1 MKRLWIFDF
10 DGTLVDS
17 EVAIRRCYS
26 QITEEL
32 IPERL
37 DYAKDIL
44 IGPTLEE
51 TTNLILTE
59 KNSHLKEKFMERFR
73 AAYDENIVLQTPI
86 FSDVD
91 EVIRHL
97 KEAGDHLAI
106 LTNKRSYPTHKL
118 IKYYRWNNLFVWVA
132 CMDDFPQAKNKTE
145 LLNLQ
150 NIQRSDFKE
159 VYLVGDTTQDGL
171 TANNHHINFIKV
183 NYGYGNKQDWSKIKI
198 FEAIDNFKALLNL

>member
-17 EVAIRRCYS
+17 GVAIRRCYS
-26 QITEEL
+26 QTTEEL

-37 DYAKDIL
+37 DYVKDIL

-73 AAYDENIVLQTPI
+73 VAYDENIVLQTPI

-97 KEAGDHLAI
+97 KEAGDHLSI

-118 IKYYRWNNLFVWVA
+118 IKHYLWDNLFDWVA

-150 NIQRSDFKE
+150 NIQRSDFEE

-183 NYGYGNKQDWSKIKI
+183 NYGYGSKQDWSEIKV
-198 FEAIDNFKALLNL
+198 FKAIDNLKALYDL

>member
-1 MKRLWIFDF
+1 
-10 DGTLVDS
+10 
-17 EVAIRRCYS
+17 
-26 QITEEL
+26 
-32 IPERL
+32 
-37 DYAKDIL
+37 
-44 IGPTLEE
+44 
-51 TTNLILTE
+51 
-59 KNSHLKEKFMERFR
+59 MERFR
-73 AAYDENIVLQTPI
+73 VAYDENIVLQTPI

-97 KEAGDHLAI
+97 KESGDYLAI

-118 IKYYRWNNLFVWVA
+118 IQHYRWNNLFVWVA

-159 VYLVGDTTQDGL
+159 VYLVGDTTHDGL

>member
-37 DYAKDIL
+37 DYVKDIL

-59 KNSHLKEKFMERFR
+59 KNSHLKEKFMELFR
-73 AAYDENIVLQTPI
+73 TAYDENIVLQTPI
-86 FSDVD
+86 FSGVD

-118 IKYYRWNNLFVWVA
+118 IKHYRWDNLFDWVA
-132 CMDDFPQAKNKTE
+132 CMDDFPQAKNKTD
-145 LLNLQ
+145 LLNL
-150 NIQRSDFKE
+150 
-159 VYLVGDTTQDGL
+159 
-171 TANNHHINFIKV
+171 
-183 NYGYGNKQDWSKIKI
+183 
-198 FEAIDNFKALLNL
+198 

>member
-26 QITEEL
+26 QTTEEL

-44 IGPTLEE
+44 IGPTLKE

-59 KNSHLKEKFMERFR
+59 KNSHLREKFMERFR

-86 FSDVD
+86 FSGVD

-118 IKYYRWNNLFVWVA
+118 IQHYRWNNLFNWVA

-145 LLNLQ
+145 LLKLQ
-150 NIQRSDFKE
+150 NIKRSDYKQI
-159 VYLVGDTTQDGL
+159 YLIGDTTHDGS
-171 TANNHHINFIKV
+171 TANNHNIKFIKV
-183 NYGYGNKQDWSKIKI
+183 NYGYGGSQNWNGIKI
-198 FEAIDNFKALLNL
+198 FNAINSFNKLLDL